1 MPSPSAAIAAAL
13 LAGALLALLLAR
25 WWRRVRLAR
34 RFRRGLAG
42 QAEARGLLARRGYEL
57 LAEELEAEGELLVDG
72 ERRSFSVR
80 VDYLARRRGRLY
92 GVEVKTGEKAPDPLA
107 IPTRRQLREY
117 QAVLGPELDGML
129 LVDMEARELH
139 EVRFPEPRRR
149 GRWALALLVGIAL
162 GAAAAV
168 LLRGLSPSW

>member
-1 MPSPSAAIAAAL
+1 MPSPLVAIAAAL
-13 LAGALLALLLAR
+13 LVGALLALLLAR
-25 WWRRVRLAR
+25 GWRAHRLAR
-34 RFRRGLAG
+34 RFRRGHAG
-42 QAEARGLLARRGYEL
+42 QAAARGLLERRGFEL

-72 ERRSFSVR
+72 EPRRFTVR

-92 GVEVKTGEKAPDPLA
+92 GVEVKTGEKAPDPLS

-139 EVRFPEPRRR
+139 ELRFPEARRR
-149 GRWALALLVGIAL
+149 GGWLAALLLGLAL

-168 LLRGLSPSW
+168 LLRGLSLSW